1 MCICCVT
8 NCCCR
13 NSPMK
18 SINISLL
25 VLISCC
31 VFFSFLTTVIRA
43 AKTSRYE
50 YDLQYLNQTFIEDD
64 SYVFR
69 NLQNTIKDKNSTLR
83 NLRDYYY
90 NNGEKMLEPQSQISH
105 ESLFKKWEKVEI
117 TLNLLRFFLFIPHFI
132 ISLFF
137 LIKRSKSLDLIESI
151 LPKTINLSIISIALC
166 IIQIVYTTILL
177 FLRTM
182 TVITDEEI
190 GGYYEDET
198 TNFAYLTGW
207 NALFDTII
215 IILISICLCFSY
227 RIYYN
232 SKYCKG
238 KNIININK
246 NGVVQIVQVNP
257 NVQPGFIM
265 VDQNGQYLYAQ
276 PIGNN
281 QVPNIVYQGGY
292 NIQGNNYNNNNLN
305 NQNNI
310 IGNNYNNNNNN
321 INEKYNA

>member
-90 NNGEKMLEPQSQISH
+90 NNGVLEPQSQINYK
-105 ESLFKKWEKVEI
+105 SLFKKWEKVEI

-166 IIQIVYTTILL
+166 IIQLIYTIILL
-177 FLRTM
+177 FLRSM
-182 TVITDEEI
+182 TVVSDEQI

-198 TNFAYLTGW
+198 TNFAILNGW
-207 NALFDTII
+207 NASFDTII
-215 IILISICLCFSY
+215 IILIAICLSFSY

-232 SKYCKG
+232 SKFYKG

-257 NVQPGFIM
+257 NIQPGFIM

-310 IGNNYNNNNNN
+310 IGNNYNNNNN